1 MLTYQYDF
9 TNSLEIV
16 KDKAGK
22 HIGEQFQNGIA
33 NYLVKELL
41 QDESVVKVIEGKK
54 TGVDPAL
61 NDCYLDH
68 PVEMKGGSR

>member
-16 KDKAGK
+16 KEKAGK
-22 HIGEQFQNGIA
+22 HIGEHFQNGIA
-33 NYLVKELL
+33 NYLVRELL
-41 QDESVVKVIEGKK
+41 QDEPVVKATKGKK

-68 PVEMKGGSR
+68 PVEMKGESR